1 MRSMAEPGPEGPS
14 TREMG
19 QVEKE
24 RAQAVQF
31 SNRAFLIAVVVIA
44 ALVAAVIL
52 LLR

>member
-1 MRSMAEPGPEGPS
+1 MAQPGPDGPS

-24 RAQAVQF
+24 RAQAVKF
-31 SNRAFLIAVVVIA
+31 SNRAFLITLVVI
-44 ALVAAVIL
+44 VAAIAAVLL